1 MGKLGPDEEMMMN
14 KTLMMLQFFSCF
26 IVGQL
31 GEISF
36 DEAISMSNIVGRLG
50 TAYLRWNK
58 VKISLGDIIYG
69 RDTTDICAA
78 SPQNCVLVANANK
91 NVESQVVFTS
101 CLL

>member
-58 VKISLGDIIYG
+58 PKISLGDITYG
-69 RDTTDICAA
+69 RDTADICAA